1 MRLKSPEMD
10 SCAQAAHIL
19 KKLVKPGDKILDI
32 GCGTGYLLHSLKKIG
47 VNFEYYG
54 IDANNEFIE
63 IGKEY
68 SKKKGL
74 NSKLFS
80 MRIEDFRGKFDHI
93 VCLNFLSNLDNY
105 HKILERLLLAS
116 KKTVLIR
123 ESLSDKS
130 EYNFVTDDFLDPKRK
145 LSVYVNTYSINEVKK
160 FIKKYGF
167 SVTLIKDNR
176 VKDKFELVIG
186 YRHYWKFMLA
196 KKND

>member
-68 SKKKGL
+68 
-74 NSKLFS
+74 
-80 MRIEDFRGKFDHI
+80 
-93 VCLNFLSNLDNY
+93 
-105 HKILERLLLAS
+105 
-116 KKTVLIR
+116 
-123 ESLSDKS
+123 
-130 EYNFVTDDFLDPKRK
+130 
-145 LSVYVNTYSINEVKK
+145 
-160 FIKKYGF
+160 
-167 SVTLIKDNR
+167 
-176 VKDKFELVIG
+176 
-186 YRHYWKFMLA
+186 
-196 KKND
+196 